1 MRLRL
6 NLMYLAWASFFSLTT
21 SSCKASAS
29 SSSLSLSLALWE
41 CSDSDGGGGGG
52 GAGVAFFPLD
62 LLAWDC
68 LLLPLPLGDCFL
80 LPLLLGAGG
89 VVGSC
94 NSAVFLRCKHSWTA
108 RAVTPWLRSGVVPST
123 FASPWAALGL
133 TDFGGAALAF
143 TAVAGCFCALRFGS
157 PRSSWLW
164 TSRLNLGSRS
174 PSSMVDLDSLIC
186 GLGVFLTSSLLLFT
200 SSSVAGTVE
209 ASEPGRKKKIS
220 LINITNKNNQPHH
233 RWYVWLVLC
242 SFLWASSLY
251 TCMHACVYVLVC
263 YTTLTSWT
271 LKRTWS
277 QACIARQCL
286 PRTLELPGP
295 QTSLHQVEHA
305 LPSLLLGLSSQQKI
319 FGD

>member
-1 MRLRL
+1 MQALLNSKGSDPLTTIRSRTFNLCITLSCFGADRLWWCCSGFHCSCWLLLCFALRL
-6 NLMYLAWASFFSLTT
+6 AKEFV
-21 SSCKASAS
+21 
-29 SSSLSLSLALWE
+29 AL
-41 CSDSDGGGGGG
+41 
-52 GAGVAFFPLD
+52 
-62 LLAWDC
+62 
-68 LLLPLPLGDCFL
+68 
-80 LPLLLGAGG
+80 
-89 VVGSC
+89 
-94 NSAVFLRCKHSWTA
+94 N
-108 RAVTPWLRSGVVPST
+108 VTPQPWLTFSKFHGRLGFFDLRSGCLPYLVSPS
-123 FASPWAALGL
+123 FHFIFRG
-133 TDFGGAALAF
+133 
-143 TAVAGCFCALRFGS
+143 RH
-157 PRSSWLW
+157 
-164 TSRLNLGSRS
+164 SRS
-174 PSSMVDLDSLIC
+174 IRTWP
-186 GLGVFLTSSLLLFT
+186 
-200 SSSVAGTVE
+200 E
-209 ASEPGRKKKIS
+209 KIS

-242 SFLWASSLY
+242 SFLWASSQY